1 MSRKYSEKFTIDLIE
16 QECPD
21 IKTFTLDRELEGI
34 MPGQFVMVNV
44 TKNGEKIGQRPFSPS
59 YTSPLGIT
67 VKRRLTDTGK
77 PGKVTSFMLDRL
89 ETGDTL
95 EIQGPNG
102 NSFLDFYNSYKT
114 AYLVAGGCGAA
125 PMRCFAKYLGNNFA
139 SDVLVFLGAPAK
151 NQVLFKKDFE
161 ISAFGDYN
169 VFEGIDE
176 PGKPGKIL
184 EVLKEK
190 GIKEGSQVFV
200 CGPRPLLKAAAELAS
215 KYIPDTDIIL
225 STEEIIKCGRGL
237 CGSCSIDGYR
247 ACQDGPSFT
256 YEIILKKTNFF
267 EYKRLKSGRRVLL

>member
-1 MSRKYSEKFTIDLIE
+1 MSKEYMEKFKIE
-16 QECPD
+16 KIKQECPD
-21 IKTFTLDRELEGI
+21 TKTFILDKELKGII

-89 ETGDTL
+89 ETDDTL

-102 NSFLDFYNSYKT
+102 NSFLDFYNSDKT

-125 PMRCFAKYLGNNFA
+125 PMRYFAKYLGNNFVGE
-139 SDVLVFLGAPAK
+139 VLVFLGAPAK

-161 ISAFGDYN
+161 ISFGDYS

-215 KYIPDTDIIL
+215 QYIPDTDIIL
-225 STEEIIKCGRGL
+225 STEEIMKCGRGL
-237 CGSCSIDGYR
+237 CGSCGIGGYR

-256 YEIILKKTNFF
+256 YETLLKKTKFF
-267 EYKRLKSGRRVLL
+267 EYKRLKSGRRVPI